1 MIYRSQPLPPRRAS
15 LPLVE
20 QDQIDLELLRSSD
33 SHRDALNKLTGR
45 QIHAASSEASLLHAL
60 LEAGLAATK
69 EQAEREGYAQ
79 LAAERS
85 AESSQRQAI
94 ARRRTPAWANE
105 E

>member
-1 MIYRSQPLPPRRAS
+1 MIYHSHPLPPRRAS

-20 QDQIDLELLRSSD
+20 QDQIDLELLRNSD

-45 QIHAASSEASLLHAL
+45 QIHASSSEASLLHAL

-69 EQAEREGYAQ
+69 EQAEWEGYAQ
-79 LAAERS
+79 LAAERT
-85 AESSQRQAI
+85 APAQKQAI
-94 ARRRTPAWANE
+94 ARRRAPAWANE